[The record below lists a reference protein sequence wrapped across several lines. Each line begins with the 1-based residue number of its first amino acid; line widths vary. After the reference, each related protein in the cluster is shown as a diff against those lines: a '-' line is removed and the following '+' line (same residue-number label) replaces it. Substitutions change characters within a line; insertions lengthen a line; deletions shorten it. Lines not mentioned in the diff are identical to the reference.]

1 MKNPFTDYAPS
12 PQGPAHDILPVT
24 PDDDNDLPILALSI
38 FVEVGGVLQI
48 VTRRGQEREIVV
60 QDQTL
65 LPVMVRRV
73 MARNTTASG
82 IHALVIG

>member
-1 MKNPFTDYAPS
+1 MNNPFTDYAPS

-24 PDDDNDLPILALSI
+24 PDDDNDLPILALAI
-38 FVEVGGVLQI
+38 FVETGGVLQI
-48 VTRRGQEREIVV
+48 VTRRGQERQIIV

-65 LPVMVRRV
+65 LPLMVRRV
-73 MARNTTASG
+73 MASKTTAIG